1 MAVRR
6 YHTSSSLGMPRK
18 RGGKTTSGKWSGPE
32 FAKSQLAV
40 EYRDKMEGDGG
51 EVICGAPTTLRV
63 KGEVRVR

>member
-1 MAVRR
+1 
-6 YHTSSSLGMPRK
+6 MPRK

-40 EYRDKMEGDGG
+40 ENRDKMEGDGG